1 MRLTIKNTKNG
12 MMKNDNYQVNV
23 EQIIEF
29 VQKSIDEGYDIYVT
43 NFINGYIVI
52 INEDKV
58 IDITFSNSEI
68 RITSYREDSK
78 YCRRI
83 STGYIKLEINEE
95 DYLKLQLLQ
104 KQLVRRDSENLFSI
118 MNNFFKKEE
127 KKVKDINDLDDEEK

>member
-43 NFINGYIVI
+43 NFVNGYIVI

-104 KQLVRRDSENLFSI
+104 KQLVRRDSENLFNI
-118 MNNFFKKEE
+118 MNNFFKKEK

>member
-43 NFINGYIVI
+43 NFVNGYIVI

-104 KQLVRRDSENLFSI
+104 KQLVRRDSENLFNI

>member
-68 RITSYREDSK
+68 RITSYREDNK

-104 KQLVRRDSENLFSI
+104 KQLVRRDSENLFNI

>member
-68 RITSYREDSK
+68 RITSYREDNK